1 MFLEV
6 VRSQGLAH
14 LSYIVGDHGRA
25 AVIDP
30 RRDWQVY
37 VDIAYSKGAQ
47 ITHIFETHRNE
58 DYVIG
63 SIELARHTGADIYHG
78 SRLPFEYGNAV
89 QEGDEFDLG
98 DIKLT
103 VLETPGHTYE
113 SISIVLA
120 DMGFSDKAA
129 AVFTGDVL
137 FIGDVGRTDF
147 FPGKAEEVAGLLYD
161 SIFQKILPLGDH
173 VLLYPA
179 HGAGSVCGSGMAS
192 REFSTLGYERAF
204 NQSLQVKDR
213 NEFIQRKVNEHHYL
227 PPYFKKMEEYNL
239 KGSPQLGGLPTP
251 KPYGVR
257 QFAKA
262 MDDGMTVLD
271 VRNPEAFASAFVP
284 GSLAI
289 PLDMLP
295 AFAGYYLSYQQ
306 DIGLVVEKRQEVE
319 VAVRYLNR
327 LGYDKVLCYLEGGLT
342 SWEISG
348 CQYDSIP
355 AVYAG
360 EIKRRIEAGEE
371 FTLLDVRTEQEF
383 KSKHLKNAVHI
394 YVGDLPECLERVPRE
409 RPITTFCGS
418 GQRAI
423 IAASILKKNGFEL
436 VEDCLGSMEACDA
449 VGCPLAGGDA

>member
-1 MFLEV
+1 MFLKV

-14 LSYIVGDHGRA
+14 LSYLVGDGGKA

-37 VDIAYSKGAQ
+37 VDIAYDQGAQ
-47 ITHIFETHRNE
+47 ISHIFETHRNE

-78 SRLPFEYGNAV
+78 SQLPFEYGNAV
-89 QEGDEFDLG
+89 QEGDKFELG

-120 DMGFSDKAA
+120 DMAFTEKAV
-129 AVFTGDVL
+129 AVFTGDAL

-147 FPGKAEEVAGLLYD
+147 FPDKAEEVAGLLYD
-161 SIFQKILPLGDH
+161 SIFRKILPLGDH
-173 VLLYPA
+173 VILYPA

-204 NQSLQVKDR
+204 NQSLQVQDR
-213 NEFIQRKVNEHHYL
+213 KEFIRRKVNEHHYL

-239 KGSPQLGGLPTP
+239 KGAPPLAGRPTP
-251 KPYGVR
+251 KPYGAR
-257 QFAKA
+257 QFAEA
-262 MDDGMTVLD
+262 VDDGMMVLD
-271 VRNPEAFASAFVP
+271 VRSPEAFAAAFIP
-284 GSLAI
+284 GSLAV
-289 PLDMLP
+289 PLEMLP

-306 DIGLVVEKRQEVE
+306 NIGLVVENRQEVE
-319 VAVRYLNR
+319 VAARYLNR
-327 LGYDKVLCYLEGGLT
+327 LGYDKVVCYLEGGLT
-342 SWEISG
+342 SWETSG
-348 CQYDSIP
+348 YRYDSIP

-360 EIKRRIEAGEE
+360 EVKRRIEAGEE
-371 FTLLDVRTEQEF
+371 FALLDVRTEQEF
-383 KSKHLKNAVHI
+383 KSKHLKNAVHV
-394 YVGDLPECLERVPRE
+394 YVGDLPERLDRVPPE

-423 IAASILKKNGFEL
+423 IAASILKKNGFQL

-449 VGCPLAGGDA
+449 VGCPLASGDA